1 MAEYWDQIVSVVEG
15 LLPSDIAHYETE
27 AVIVAAI
34 TTLLAF
40 VGECRV

>member
-1 MAEYWDQIVSVVEG
+1 MADYWDQIVSVVEG
-15 LLPSDIAHYETE
+15 LLPSDIAEYETE